1 MTMMMEMMVMMVTTT
16 TMMMSSLLLLRG
28 LPLLALVDKGG
39 VLGFDLSCNS
49 LLVA

>member
-1 MTMMMEMMVMMVTTT
+1 MTVMMVMTRTTT
-16 TMMMSSLLLLRG
+16 MSSLLLLRG

>member
-1 MTMMMEMMVMMVTTT
+1 MMMEMMAMMVMTRTT
-16 TMMMSSLLLLRG
+16 TMTSLLLSHN

-49 LLVA
+49 

>member
-1 MTMMMEMMVMMVTTT
+1 MMMEMTVMMVTMMST
-16 TMMMSSLLLLRG
+16 TMSSFLLLRG